1 MNNARHD
8 SPPVISRSPLAFA
21 LSFFAVMLLSAVCPR
36 TDAHGQPHPTS
47 QDHAPPIMKFVPKE
61 ERARLDAESND
72 IKKRVRIS
80 LELADTRLERAAQLT
95 AAERFDAAATE
106 IGIYQALIEDA
117 MRFLETRREVK
128 NGKVSNKFRDIYKRV
143 ELTLRA
149 HGPRLET
156 IRRSTP
162 SEDAVH
168 IRAAYEFTRQ
178 ARADALNSFYGE
190 TVLPHNDNDKAKS
203 VSETKDDKNIPA
215 TTSAPVKPEQ
225 Q

>member
-8 SPPVISRSPLAFA
+8 SPHAISRPPLRFA
-21 LSFFAVMLLSAVCPR
+21 LSVCAVVLLSAASPL
-36 TDAHGQPHPTS
+36 TEAHAQPHPTT
-47 QDHAPPIMKFVPKE
+47 QEHAPPIMKFIPNE

-72 IKKRVRIS
+72 IKKRVRTG
-80 LELADTRLERAAQLT
+80 LELADLRLERAAQLT

-106 IGIYQALIEDA
+106 IGIYQALVEDT
-117 MRFLETRREVK
+117 MRFLEARKEVK

-143 ELTLRA
+143 ELTLRS

-156 IRRSTP
+156 IRRTTP

-168 IRAAYEFTRQ
+168 IRAAYDFTRQ

-190 TVLPHNDNDKAKS
+190 TVLRQSADEKA
-203 VSETKDDKNIPA
+203 TTTGAAKDDKNVPA
-215 TTSAPVKPEQ
+215 TTNAPVKPEQ